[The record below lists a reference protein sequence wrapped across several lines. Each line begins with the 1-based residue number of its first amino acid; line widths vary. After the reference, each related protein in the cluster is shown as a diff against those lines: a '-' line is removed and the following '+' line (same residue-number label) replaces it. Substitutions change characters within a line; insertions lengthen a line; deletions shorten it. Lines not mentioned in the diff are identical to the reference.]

1 MVIDELSA
9 DLGAAELVDALA
21 DPHRC
26 FQAYQRLCRLG
37 PAAGSAA
44 RRGLEHP
51 SAQVREYC
59 CQVLDHLMDA
69 DNASALLEALD
80 DPAERVR
87 LAAAHALACE
97 RCKDGAWRPASASV
111 LPRAIALLGGRR
123 IRPCARDGGRAGRA
137 VGAHAPCRVH
147 GHRAGRIDRSCRLG
161 QEEGGLVRAWWQR
174 LPAHAA
180 APAPAAALLA
190 FLRRVPAPPAERP
203 RPPSPASFGTTA
215 DSSGRERRCRH
226 PRKRC

>member
-26 FQAYQRLCRLG
+26 FQAYQRLCWLG
-37 PAAGSAA
+37 TAARVAA

-69 DNASALLEALD
+69 ESASGLIDALD

-97 RCKDGAWRPASASV
+97 RCKDGAWRPAAASV
-111 LPRAIALLGGRR
+111 LPRAITLL
-123 IRPCARDGGRAGRA
+123 AGDES
-137 VGAHAPCRVH
+137 AH
-147 GHRAGRIDRSCRLG
+147 
-161 QEEGGLVRAWWQR
+161 VRAMAVELVGLWVHTH
-174 LPAHAA
+174 PAACAAIERAA
-180 APAPAAALLA
+180 AADPAASVRKKAGWYA
-190 FLRRVPAPPAERP
+190 PGGSVYRRTQP
-203 RPPSPASFGTTA
+203 RPHRLRPF
-215 DSSGRERRCRH
+215 
-226 PRKRC
+226 